1 MKKNEKYNMEYSEI
15 NGDWKGYLKRFQ
27 MPCKKTL
34 RLPLFRMTICFML
47 QLPIVFIC
55 WYYREFGFP
64 IILLVLTTTL
74 GIISYYIKVLYKE
87 FWNYVL
93 VESLGFFADLLMWFY
108 YFVLTVLSLSPV
120 ILFFVALGMKN

>member
-34 RLPLFRMTICFML
+34 RLPLFRMTLVFL
-47 QLPIVFIC
+47 FQLPMALLC
-55 WYYREFGFP
+55 WYYHEVGFP
-64 IILLVLTTTL
+64 IILLALVTVM
-74 GIISYYIKVLYKE
+74 GILSYYIKVLYKE

-93 VESLGFFADLLMWFY
+93 VESLGFFADLLMWLY
-108 YFVLTVLSLSPV
+108 YFVLTIISLSPF
-120 ILFFVALGMKN
+120 ITFFVLFSLDK

>member
-1 MKKNEKYNMEYSEI
+1 MNAYNEI

-27 MPCKKTL
+27 MPSKATL
-34 RLPLFRMTICFML
+34 RLPLFRMTICFLL

-55 WYYREFGFP
+55 WYYREVGFP
-64 IILLVLTTTL
+64 IVLLAMVTIL
-74 GIISYYIKVLYKE
+74 GILSYYIKILYKE

-108 YFVLTVLSLSPV
+108 YFILTILSLLPIIV
-120 ILFFVALGMKN
+120 FFVMFGLRN